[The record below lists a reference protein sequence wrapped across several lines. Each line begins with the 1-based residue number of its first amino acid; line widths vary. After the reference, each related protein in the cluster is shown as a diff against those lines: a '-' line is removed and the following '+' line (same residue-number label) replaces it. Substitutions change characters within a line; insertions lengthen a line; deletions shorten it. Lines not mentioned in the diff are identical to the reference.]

1 MTEPNPL
8 ADPWNYRVLARKYRP
23 ATFADLIGQEALVRT
38 LTNALRSGR
47 LAHAYMLSGVR
58 GVGKTTTARIIARAL
73 NCIGPDGQGGPT
85 PEPCGVCSNC
95 EAIAND
101 RHMDVIEMD
110 AASRT
115 RVEEIRD
122 LLDGVPYRPTAARYK
137 VYIVDEVHML
147 STHSFNALLKTL
159 EEPPEH
165 VKFVFATT
173 EIRKVP
179 VTVLSR
185 CQRFDLRRVEAD
197 TIVRHLESIAGK
209 EDITASAGAS
219 RLIARAA
226 DGSVRDALS
235 LLDQAIALSDG
246 TVEEQTVREML
257 GLADRT
263 VTFELFDALMQGDA
277 ARAIQVLEDQY
288 NAGADPNA
296 IFTDLLDLTHWI
308 TRIKVVRDSA
318 SGSNVPE
325 AERKLGAA
333 MAEKLKM
340 ADVTRVWQMLL
351 KGLNEIRT
359 APIPIQAAEMVLIR
373 LAYAA
378 RLPTPAEAI
387 ERLVK
392 QDTSRPITDGG
403 PPPPAEH
410 RQPPRQQPSAPASSP
425 SASRGGSAPSPTP
438 TAVLADA
445 PHGEVQSS
453 PGPLSFE
460 DVVSLLREHR
470 EELLRHHTVT
480 DMRLVRFVPGRIEIN
495 LSDSAPAD
503 LPQRLSRFLSEQTGA
518 RWLVTVSREHGE
530 PSLDAQWQAAEA
542 ARMQQ
547 IAQHPLIQD
556 IMKVFPGARIERI
569 RTIPPP
575 DEPASSDDEDNL
587 GEDLD
592 AGD

>member
-1 MTEPNPL
+1 MTESNPP
-8 ADPWNYRVLARKYRP
+8 DKPGIYRVLARKYRP

-73 NCIGPDGQGGPT
+73 NCIGPGGQGGPT

-197 TIVRHLESIAGK
+197 TIIRHLESIAEK
-209 EDITASAGAS
+209 EDISASAGAL
-219 RLIARAA
+219 RLISRAA

-246 TVEEQTVREML
+246 SVEEHSVREML

-263 VTFELFDALMQGDA
+263 VTFEMFDSLMQGDA
-277 ARAIQVLEDQY
+277 ARALQVLTDQY

-296 IFTDLLDLTHWI
+296 ILTDLLDLTHWV
-308 TRIKVVRDSA
+308 TRMKVVPESA
-318 SGSNVPE
+318 SGATVPE
-325 AERKLGAA
+325 AERKLGTA

-351 KGLNEIRT
+351 KGLNEVRT

-387 ERLVK
+387 ENLVK
-392 QDTSRPITDGG
+392 PDPSRPIADGG
-403 PPPPAEH
+403 SLPPAE
-410 RQPPRQQPSAPASSP
+410 RSQPPRLQPSAPASPSP
-425 SASRGGSAPSPTP
+425 TGRSGGAPSPT
-438 TAVLADA
+438 ALLAEA
-445 PHGEVQSS
+445 PPSEVQSR
-453 PGPLSFE
+453 PDPRSFE

-470 EELLRHHTVT
+470 EEILRHHAVA
-480 DMRLVRFVPGRIEIN
+480 DMRLVRFEPGRIDIN
-495 LSDSAPAD
+495 LNDGAPAD
-503 LPQRLSRFLSEQTGA
+503 LPQRLSRFLREQTGA
-518 RWLVTVSREHGE
+518 RWLVTVSREQGA
-530 PSLDAQWQAAEA
+530 PSLDAQWQAAED
-542 ARMQQ
+542 ARLRQ

-556 IMKVFPGARIERI
+556 IMKVFPGARIERV

-575 DEPASSDDEDNL
+575 EEPKSSDDEDS
-587 GEDLD
+587 
-592 AGD
+592 AGDDLGDGD